1 MQIYIY
7 LFSIVIVLFAQMAL
21 QNKYQKYR
29 KIDTHRQ
36 MKGFEVARM
45 ILDNHGL
52 NDVAVNVNQRGG
64 ALSDHY
70 NPVDMSVNLS
80 PEVYYNS
87 SIASVSVAAHEV
99 GHAIQHAENYGLIG
113 IRNRMLPMAQF
124 ASHFGW
130 LAIMVGLFLS
140 FDSFFYFGVA
150 LLIVILIFQV
160 VTLPIEFDAS
170 KRALLQLEGRGIVYE
185 DEIGDCKSMLSAA
198 AFTYVA
204 AMIAT
209 LAQILRILLMRG
221 RRND

>member
-1 MQIYIY
+1 MEIYIY

-29 KIDTHRQ
+29 KVETHRQ
-36 MKGFEVARM
+36 LKGYEVARM
-45 ILDNHGL
+45 ILDSHGL
-52 NDVAVNVNQRGG
+52 TGVAVNVNQRGG
-64 ALSDHY
+64 SLSDHY

-99 GHAIQHAENYGLIG
+99 GHAIQHAENFGFIG
-113 IRNRMLPMAQF
+113 VRNRMLPMAQF
-124 ASHFGW
+124 ASNFGW
-130 LAIMVGLFLS
+130 LAIFIGLFLTI
-140 FDSFFYFGVA
+140 DVFFYLGVA

-170 KRALLQLEGRGIVYE
+170 KRALLQLEGKGIVFE
-185 DEIGDCKSMLSAA
+185 DEVGDCKSMLGAA

-209 LAQILRILLMRG
+209 LAQILRILLIRG